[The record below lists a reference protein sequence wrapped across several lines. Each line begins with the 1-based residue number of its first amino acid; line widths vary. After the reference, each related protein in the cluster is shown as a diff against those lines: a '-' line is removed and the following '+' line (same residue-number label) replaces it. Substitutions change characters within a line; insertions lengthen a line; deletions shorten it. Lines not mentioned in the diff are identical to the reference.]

1 MSLWQNFCQ
10 KRSPSVTKQLNNS
23 GVIRAIFHKCSYIRA
38 CPHKYGRLS
47 HTAVHNCVG
56 QLKLFLGRQGRLD
69 LDRQGY
75 EIFVLMVGDTC
86 VSATILHRFQWW
98 NIYWPDKRVDKYGL
112 WAVHCLGS
120 QLVFLSI
127 ASAQDTV
134 ALPCG
139 TVFGTT
145 SEPVYHHYIPLYWKE
160 L

>member
-1 MSLWQNFCQ
+1 MNKDNCPEYGSLYLFMSLWQNFCQ
-10 KRSPSVTKQLNNS
+10 KRSPSVTKQLNN
-23 GVIRAIFHKCSYIRA
+23 
-38 CPHKYGRLS
+38 
-47 HTAVHNCVG
+47 TAVHTYVG

-75 EIFVLMVGDTC
+75 EIFILMVGDTC

-120 QLVFLSI
+120 QLVFLSNT
-127 ASAQDTV
+127 SAQDTV

-139 TVFGTT
+139 TVFRTT

-160 L
+160 LKKLIYH